1 MARKKQP
8 TRVLG
13 SDARSEALRAQP
25 KEALVALVRVLAPS
39 AISPRRRLRSLRSRQ
54 PCVVRTKVL
63 SNTPVLP
70 AARMPV
76 PGADASLAAKE

>member
-25 KEALVALVRVLAPS
+25 KEALVVLRVLAPS